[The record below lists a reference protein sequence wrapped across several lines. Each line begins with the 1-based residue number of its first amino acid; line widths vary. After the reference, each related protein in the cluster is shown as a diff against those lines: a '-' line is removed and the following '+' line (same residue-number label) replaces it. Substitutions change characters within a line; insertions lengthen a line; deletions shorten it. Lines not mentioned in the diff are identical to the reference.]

1 MSVTRTSKA
10 RLVLGRGLI
19 AMLAVATL
27 AGAGTAAEDSSFLS
41 QFHSFVPARPM
52 AEQAPQPKRNSPA
65 EKAMLKGLIA
75 YRSQGYANAAA
86 DFEKAIKGG
95 EPLAGWYLGEMYR
108 MGRGVSADPATAI
121 SYYQRV
127 ASTYDPYETRPQVLS
142 LCVDAIARLGDYY
155 RDGAPG
161 VLAPDP
167 QRAYQLYSLAASH
180 GHPGAQ
186 YGLAT
191 MYLKG
196 LGLNR
201 NPGQGVK
208 WLKLAASKRYVPAQL
223 LLGDVYWEG
232 TIVRRDPARAI
243 MWYTLAEQTA
253 QPDAQPQIDSR
264 LKSLVQQAS
273 LSQRQ
278 LGEAKAAKWTR
289 ANGYAPDTPVPS
301 DAQ

>member
-1 MSVTRTSKA
+1 MLS
-10 RLVLGRGLI
+10 RGLI
-19 AMLAVATL
+19 AVLAVLTL
-27 AGAGTAAEDSSFLS
+27 AGADTAAEDSTFLS
-41 QFHSFVPARPM
+41 QFHSFVPAQPV
-52 AEQAPQPKRNSPA
+52 AEEAPQPKRDSPA

-75 YRSQGYANAAA
+75 YRSQSYAKAAA
-86 DFEKAIKGG
+86 DFKIAIRDGQ
-95 EPLAGWYLGEMYR
+95 PLAGWYLGEMYR
-108 MGRGVSADPATAI
+108 LGLGVSADPATAI

-155 RDGAPG
+155 RDGSPG
-161 VLAPDP
+161 VLKADP

-196 LGLNR
+196 LGLHR

-223 LLGDVYWEG
+223 LLGELYWQG
-232 TIVRRDPARAI
+232 TIIRRDPVRAI
-243 MWYTLAEQTA
+243 MWYTLAEETA
-253 QPDAQPQIDSR
+253 RPDAQPKIDSR
-264 LKSLVQQAS
+264 LKWLVKQAS
-273 LSQRQ
+273 VSERQ

-289 ANGYAPDTPVPS
+289 ANGYAPDTPVPA